1 MKTTIPNVGKML
13 WRIVTAIGRRRQG
26 GTLESD
32 LGIVVDQDIADL
44 EDLNRSTER
53 DFLAVGEKLM
63 EFRSTARQI
72 ASDMSA
78 LTELIS
84 GAHGRNAS
92 TALTKM
98 LEHSRGM
105 DAGIEQSGRT
115 LARVHDHACRV
126 RLAFGGLRNT
136 VAVFRTLCT
145 LTRIE
150 TARLGSSGADFG
162 DLAAEVGHLSESI
175 QASGEGVLEASSR
188 LDQCAQSAIRS
199 ASDLR
204 VRQLKE
210 LGGLIAGVVDSLEA
224 FEDRRRQA
232 AETSAREAA
241 HYEALCNAVDG
252 VVRSVQFHDITRQQV
267 EHVVEALGQLRSAC
281 ESSGQGS
288 VPAGARAIL
297 ALQSSQL
304 GSAAELFAASMEG
317 MEHDLEN
324 IGLRVQEMANA
335 SQALMGIS
343 MDDQNSFFL
352 QMESQF
358 TAILKTLATCAA
370 AKREV
375 ESTAASL
382 EQTISSMRDSVGEIR
397 SIEIRIQRIATN
409 ATIRATHIGT
419 AGNALNVI
427 AEVMQRLALDSNAS
441 TEDVAETLAAM
452 SDAAKSVSGG
462 AGGDSVP
469 NEVIGE
475 MQRAVLGLHTS
486 SECSFSRVNQISAL
500 GARLAE
506 DIGVVRNGFSAGML
520 FAQVADRARRELA
533 RLGAKAGSES
543 LKGVEDAPSQQLE
556 SLTKRYTMQ
565 MERDVHEA
573 LTGVAA
579 IAPGPADAP
588 GVTLAEDD
596 LGDNVELF

>member
-1 MKTTIPNVGKML
+1 MGPSGME
-13 WRIVTAIGRRRQG
+13 WQG
-26 GTLESD
+26 V
-32 LGIVVDQDIADL
+32 IDQVIADL
-44 EDLNRSTER
+44 ENLNRSTER

-72 ASDMSA
+72 ASDMAA
-78 LTELIS
+78 LIELIS
-84 GAHGRNAS
+84 GEHGRNAS

-105 DAGIEQSGRT
+105 DAGIEQSGKT
-115 LARVHDHACRV
+115 LAQVHDHAGRI

-150 TARLGSSGADFG
+150 TSRLGSSGADFG
-162 DLAAEVGHLSESI
+162 DLAAEVGPLSESI

-188 LDQCAQSAIRS
+188 LDRCVQSAIRS

-210 LGGLIAGVVDSLEA
+210 LGALIAGVVDSLAA
-224 FEDRRRQA
+224 FEGRRRQA

-241 HYEALCNAVDG
+241 QYEELCNAIDG

-267 EHVVEALGQLRSAC
+267 EHVVQALEQLRSAR
-281 ESSGQGS
+281 ESAECGEGS
-288 VPAGARAIL
+288 MPAGARAIL

-304 GSAAELFAASMEG
+304 GGAAEVFAASMER
-317 MEHDLEN
+317 MERDLES
-324 IGLRVQEMANA
+324 IGERVQEMAKA
-335 SQALMGIS
+335 SRALMGIS
-343 MDDQNSFFL
+343 TEDENSFFL
-352 QMESQF
+352 QMEGQF
-358 TAILKTLATCAA
+358 TAILKMLGSCAA
-370 AKREV
+370 AQREV

-382 EQTISSMRDSVGEIR
+382 EETISGMQESVGEIW

-427 AEVMQRLALDSNAS
+427 AEAMKRLDRDSNAN
-441 TEDVAETLAAM
+441 TEDAAERLAEM
-452 SDAAKSVSGG
+452 RGAAQSVYGRPG
-462 AGGDSVP
+462 EDSVP
-469 NEVIGE
+469 NEAIGE
-475 MQRAVLGLHTS
+475 MRRAVLGLHRS
-486 SECSFSRVNQISAL
+486 SECSYSRVNQISAL
-500 GARLAE
+500 GARLAAE
-506 DIGVVRNGFSAGML
+506 IDAVRDGFSAGLL
-520 FAQVADRARRELA
+520 FAKAADRARSQLE
-533 RLGAKAGSES
+533 RLGSQAGDE
-543 LKGVEDAPSQQLE
+543 LMEGVEGSCTKQLE

-565 MERDVHEA
+565 TERDVHEA
-573 LTGVAA
+573 LTGGAA
-579 IAPGPADAP
+579 MAATPSEIP
-588 GVTLAEDD
+588 GVALAEGD